1 MIFLKLISK
10 DTKRLETLC
19 EMSIRNDR
27 SVKGKVSPKEG
38 IVCDQSLS
46 VKVLIGIA
54 IKSHSVNKWCKQ
66 WSLIDDIT

>member
-1 MIFLKLISK
+1 MSK
-10 DTKRLETLC
+10 DTKRLDTVC

-46 VKVLIGIA
+46 VKVLIRIA
-54 IKSHSVNKWCKQ
+54 IKSFGE
-66 WSLIDDIT
+66 